1 MEDTMTVAESNNPY
15 AADARFK
22 GQTAIVTGAGS
33 GIGRATAVRLVR
45 EGATVVATDVVEDR
59 LTALV
64 DELGEE
70 KVRIV
75 LGDIAS
81 DDIAQVLV
89 AASDGRIDVLVN
101 VAGIADRF
109 IPVGELDDDLWHKV
123 LAVNLT
129 AVMRLTRAA
138 LPIMLAAGRGSI
150 VNVGSEAGL
159 RGSYAGAAYTTSKHA
174 LIGLTRSTSF
184 IYAPQGIR
192 ANVVVP
198 GAVNTA
204 IEAPWGSE
212 LGRSRI
218 EPLLAA
224 TAPEAA
230 TSEQLAASICWL
242 ASDDSANVN
251 GTILQ
256 SDGGWAAK

>member
-1 MEDTMTVAESNNPY
+1 MNAEWNS
-15 AADARFK
+15 AQGAGRRFE
-22 GQTAIVTGAGS
+22 GRTAIVTGAGA
-33 GIGRATAVRLVR
+33 GIGRATAVRLVS

-59 LTALV
+59 LTALA
-64 DELGEE
+64 DELGTDRIRVLTADISLEE
-70 KVRIV
+70 T
-75 LGDIAS
+75 AH
-81 DDIAQVLV
+81 ALV
-89 AASDGRIDVLVN
+89 AAAGGRIDVLAN

-109 IPVGELDDDLWHKV
+109 MPVGEMDDELWDKV

-138 LPIMLAAGRGSI
+138 LPAMLAAGRGSI
-150 VNVGSEAGL
+150 VNVSSEAGL
-159 RGSYAGAAYTTSKHA
+159 RGSYAGAAYTSSKHA

-198 GAVNTA
+198 GAVHTS
-204 IEAPWGSE
+204 IEAPWGSA
-212 LGRSRI
+212 LARSRI
-218 EPLLAA
+218 EPLMAA
-224 TAPEAA
+224 TAPPAG
-230 TSEQLAASICWL
+230 TPEQLASAICWL

>member
-1 MEDTMTVAESNNPY
+1 MIFVEPKSTQGTSG
-15 AADARFK
+15 RFA
-22 GQTAIVTGAGS
+22 GQTAIVTGAGA
-33 GIGRATAVRLVR
+33 GIGRATAVRLVG
-45 EGATVVATDVVEDR
+45 EGAIVVATDVVDER
-59 LTALV
+59 LASLV
-64 DELGEE
+64 DELGSDRL
-70 KVRIV
+70 VT
-75 LGDIAS
+75 LTGDIAS
-81 DDIAQVLV
+81 EAMARALV
-89 AASDGRIDVLVN
+89 AATAGKLDILAN

-109 IPVGELDDDLWHKV
+109 MPVGEIEDELWDRV

-138 LPIMLAAGRGSI
+138 LPVMLAAGRGSI
-150 VNVGSEAGL
+150 VNVSSEAGL
-159 RGSYAGAAYTTSKHA
+159 RGSYAGAAYTSSKHA

-198 GAVNTA
+198 GAVDTA

-212 LGRSRI
+212 LARSRI
-218 EPLLAA
+218 MPLMAA
-224 TAPEAA
+224 TAPEAG
-230 TSEQLAASICWL
+230 TPEQLAAAICWL
-242 ASDDSANVN
+242 ASDDSFNVN

>member
-1 MEDTMTVAESNNPY
+1 MTASEVKQANGTNG
-15 AADARFK
+15 RFA

-33 GIGRATAVRLVR
+33 GIGRATAIRFAN
-45 EGATVVATDVVEDR
+45 EGARVIATDVVKDR

-64 DELGEE
+64 GEVGE
-70 KVRIV
+70 DKIKIV
-75 LGDIAS
+75 TADIAS
-81 DDIAQVLV
+81 EDTAQVLV
-89 AASDGRIDVLVN
+89 AAADGRIDILVN
-101 VAGIADRF
+101 NAGIADRF
-109 IPVGELDDDLWHKV
+109 MPVGELDDDLWHKV

-138 LPIMLAAGRGSI
+138 LPVMLAVRRGSI

-212 LGRSRI
+212 LARSRI

-224 TAPEAA
+224 TSPEAG
-230 TSEQLAASICWL
+230 TSEQLAAAICWL

-251 GTILQ
+251 GIILQ